1 MAFRGFK
8 DTLGN
13 HLENKLSIGNGKNH
27 SRINSD
33 LDLPSMD
40 F

>member
-13 HLENKLSIGNGKNH
+13 HLENKLSIGNGKKSLQNQFGFG
-27 SRINSD
+27 
-33 LDLPSMD
+33 PS
-40 F
+40 